1 MTNAMRM
8 TLCLVAGAASACLAQ
23 EAAKPEEVLR
33 QVAETKAKAR
43 EIEKRMQ
50 AASEAIR
57 DRSSAVSCRVQ
68 ELEKPY
74 DPERVER
81 WARELR
87 EKEERLAFRE
97 AMLPVARIESA
108 EARAAKRAEC
118 KAQREEA
125 ERRIRAAVPREKWTR
140 IRQLKACEKALE
152 KRYSKAYIAK
162 LQKAMEQEEERKAR
176 RRGLDWGETDG
187 FDHLLEVS
195 QIQPLA
201 DRAAR
206 KAECERER
214 NQIEKEI
221 HEATDEDRLTCSRLS
236 DMEHELNK
244 PYDPNRVAEL
254 VEYVDRARR
263 ERESVLASW
272 SNASVPPP
280 ERAARRAEAEAELKR
295 VRQEARDVE
304 GPFRKEL
311 DDLRKQCASVAEA
324 IQALVQPAIRIP
336 TGLEATD
343 ADISADPVR
352 GDATV
357 VWRTADKEMLAT
369 AQLVLSRGP
378 NPGRAAGREETR
390 VTDAFSAYQVTGTHA
405 LLWAG
410 PVNVV
415 FAIRREDWQ
424 NRELVVGLLP
434 EFLDLDALAALPK
447 LNTTE

>member
-1 MTNAMRM
+1 
-8 TLCLVAGAASACLAQ
+8 
-23 EAAKPEEVLR
+23 
-33 QVAETKAKAR
+33 
-43 EIEKRMQ
+43 
-50 AASEAIR
+50 
-57 DRSSAVSCRVQ
+57 
-68 ELEKPY
+68 
-74 DPERVER
+74 
-81 WARELR
+81 
-87 EKEERLAFRE
+87 
-97 AMLPVARIESA
+97 
-108 EARAAKRAEC
+108 
-118 KAQREEA
+118 
-125 ERRIRAAVPREKWTR
+125 
-140 IRQLKACEKALE
+140 
-152 KRYSKAYIAK
+152 
-162 LQKAMEQEEERKAR
+162 
-176 RRGLDWGETDG
+176 
-187 FDHLLEVS
+187 
-195 QIQPLA
+195 
-201 DRAAR
+201 
-206 KAECERER
+206 
-214 NQIEKEI
+214 
-221 HEATDEDRLTCSRLS
+221 
-236 DMEHELNK
+236 
-244 PYDPNRVAEL
+244 
-254 VEYVDRARR
+254 
-263 ERESVLASW
+263 VLASW